1 MATTG
6 SAGGATTTPT
16 GGRASGLTGSLH
28 ANAHNGAVPP
38 ASLSLAWEV
47 PRLQQELHAALSAA
61 AAATRSAAVAEELAS
76 QQQASFALSMRR
88 ERERLRAEHQAEVS
102 RVWKQ
107 IADLQG
113 GAQGGAG
120 TGISKSPPGS
130 LGSVAAG
137 IARAPTALP

>member
-1 MATTG
+1 M
-6 SAGGATTTPT
+6 PP
-16 GGRASGLTGSLH
+16 GSLSH
-28 ANAHNGAVPP
+28 ASAHNSAAPP

-113 GAQGGAG
+113 GAG

-137 IARAPTALP
+137 IARAPAALPCARSP